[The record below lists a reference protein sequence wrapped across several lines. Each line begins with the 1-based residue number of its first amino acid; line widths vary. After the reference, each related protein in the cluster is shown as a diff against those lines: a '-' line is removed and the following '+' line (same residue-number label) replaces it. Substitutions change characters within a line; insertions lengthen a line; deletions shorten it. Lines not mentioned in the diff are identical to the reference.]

1 MPARKVITGR
11 SQEPR
16 KRYAEELRRLRAS
29 RGLSLRALA
38 EAVGWDPSLFKKLE
52 SGETLG
58 SPEVAEALDEFY
70 GTPGLLLAMWE
81 LAVGDPTQFK
91 EKYRRYMT
99 LEAEAVS
106 LWHYAVSAPP
116 GLLQTAGY
124 AREALAV
131 GSIQDHEL
139 DQQVEARLGRRQLL
153 ESNDPPLFRVILSEA
168 VLRTSLRDV
177 AAWREQLEHLAN
189 AGERRNITLQV
200 VPFSAGPHSLMN
212 TTVMFLRLTDG
223 RTVAYTEND
232 LRGELVEENAS
243 VELLQRRYDAMRD
256 LALSPAESRKFI
268 LQTLEELPCDP
279 STRAA

>member
-16 KRYAEELRRLRAS
+16 KRYAEELRRLRTA
-29 RGLSLRALA
+29 RGLTLRALA
-38 EAVGWDPSLFKKLE
+38 DAVGWDPSLFKKLE

-81 LAVGDPTQFK
+81 MAVGDPTQFK
-91 EKYRRYMT
+91 EQYRRYMV
-99 LEAEAVS
+99 LESEAVS

-124 AREALAV
+124 AREALAA
-131 GSIQDHEL
+131 GWIKEHEL

-153 ESNDPPLFRVILSEA
+153 ERDDPPLFRVILSEA
-168 VLRTSLRDV
+168 VLRTSLRDTG
-177 AAWREQLEHLAN
+177 AWREQLEHLAE
-189 AGERRNITLQV
+189 AAERPNITLQV
-200 VPFSAGPHSLMN
+200 LPFSAGPHGLMN
-212 TTVMFLRLTDG
+212 TAVKFLRLPDG

-232 LRGELVEENAS
+232 LRGELVEDNGS
-243 VELLQRRYDAMRD
+243 VEELQRRYDAMRD
-256 LALSPAESRKFI
+256 LGLSPAESHKFI
-268 LQTLEELPCDP
+268 LRMLEEVPCEP
-279 STRAA
+279 ST